1 MHLPSL
7 LFLNIIHYHKW

>member
-7 LFLNIIHYHKW
+7 LFLNIIDYHKW